1 MKAKRKNTRQRKIDR
16 NQPYEVNN
24 KFTPE
29 LGIKDFHLT
38 VSQNELY
45 NKIRDN
51 TITFVEAPAG
61 CGKSF
66 AALYYAVQ
74 NYLTNRDDII
84 VIRTPLEAGCVDK
97 DTEFLSQNGWKFI
110 SDYEASD
117 EVMEINPNGLQ
128 GSFKKPVAYIKEPC
142 SEFYSFKT
150 SRGIDQRLTGDH
162 KVAYSFNKND
172 KLNLKSLSELITKNE
187 NNLKGFEGRIATT
200 FKYSG
205 ISLNKSEN
213 ELRLDVAIKADGTL
227 KPDRFNN
234 VIFKFK
240 KKRKV
245 KRLESILLNLN
256 IEYSKVFYDAS
267 QYYCIRFNLPDASKN
282 YKEWM
287 FCSKEDA
294 EIIYSELKHWD
305 GGIST
310 HGQKSEHKF
319 FTTSKDGADAV
330 QYIGTILN
338 FRSTILEDKRPN
350 KYTDSF
356 YTLTFTT
363 QTNISLFPFQSKY
376 DKKYIPELVKSED
389 GFKYCFTTSTGCF
402 LARRNNK
409 IFVTGNSDRI
419 GFLPAGMT
427 DKLEPHFAS
436 AKMILE
442 SLLSKGKV
450 ETELEKKIFFKVP
463 NFCLG
468 CTFTNSVIL
477 IDEAQ
482 SLSPMILKLLLERIG
497 ENTKVIICGDSTQ
510 VYTKSNGRNGLT
522 NAMERFF
529 ETSNG
534 ELDRDPVNKNL
545 TPLFDNICY
554 HRFGIEDVVRS
565 EIVKSV
571 LTAYSNKPL

>member
-84 VIRTPLEAGCVDK
+84 VIRTPLEAG
-97 DTEFLSQNGWKFI
+97 E
-110 SDYEASD
+110 
-117 EVMEINPNGLQ
+117 
-128 GSFKKPVAYIKEPC
+128 
-142 SEFYSFKT
+142 
-150 SRGIDQRLTGDH
+150 
-162 KVAYSFNKND
+162 
-172 KLNLKSLSELITKNE
+172 
-187 NNLKGFEGRIATT
+187 
-200 FKYSG
+200 
-205 ISLNKSEN
+205 
-213 ELRLDVAIKADGTL
+213 
-227 KPDRFNN
+227 
-234 VIFKFK
+234 
-240 KKRKV
+240 
-245 KRLESILLNLN
+245 
-256 IEYSKVFYDAS
+256 
-267 QYYCIRFNLPDASKN
+267 
-282 YKEWM
+282 
-287 FCSKEDA
+287 
-294 EIIYSELKHWD
+294 
-305 GGIST
+305 
-310 HGQKSEHKF
+310 
-319 FTTSKDGADAV
+319 
-330 QYIGTILN
+330 
-338 FRSTILEDKRPN
+338 
-350 KYTDSF
+350 
-356 YTLTFTT
+356 
-363 QTNISLFPFQSKY
+363 
-376 DKKYIPELVKSED
+376 
-389 GFKYCFTTSTGCF
+389 
-402 LARRNNK
+402 
-409 IFVTGNSDRI
+409 DRI

-468 CTFTNSVIL
+468 CTFTNSVVL

>member
-84 VIRTPLEAGCVDK
+84 VIRTALEAG
-97 DTEFLSQNGWKFI
+97 E
-110 SDYEASD
+110 
-117 EVMEINPNGLQ
+117 
-128 GSFKKPVAYIKEPC
+128 
-142 SEFYSFKT
+142 
-150 SRGIDQRLTGDH
+150 
-162 KVAYSFNKND
+162 
-172 KLNLKSLSELITKNE
+172 
-187 NNLKGFEGRIATT
+187 
-200 FKYSG
+200 
-205 ISLNKSEN
+205 
-213 ELRLDVAIKADGTL
+213 
-227 KPDRFNN
+227 
-234 VIFKFK
+234 
-240 KKRKV
+240 
-245 KRLESILLNLN
+245 
-256 IEYSKVFYDAS
+256 
-267 QYYCIRFNLPDASKN
+267 
-282 YKEWM
+282 
-287 FCSKEDA
+287 
-294 EIIYSELKHWD
+294 
-305 GGIST
+305 
-310 HGQKSEHKF
+310 
-319 FTTSKDGADAV
+319 
-330 QYIGTILN
+330 
-338 FRSTILEDKRPN
+338 
-350 KYTDSF
+350 
-356 YTLTFTT
+356 
-363 QTNISLFPFQSKY
+363 
-376 DKKYIPELVKSED
+376 
-389 GFKYCFTTSTGCF
+389 
-402 LARRNNK
+402 
-409 IFVTGNSDRI
+409 DRI
-419 GFLPAGMT
+419 GFLPAGLS

-468 CTFTNSVIL
+468 CTFSNSVVL

-482 SLSPMILKLLLERIG
+482 AMSPMILKLLLERIG
-497 ENTKVIICGDSTQ
+497 ENTKVIVCGDSTQ
-510 VYTKSNGRNGLT
+510 VYTSSKGRNGLT
-522 NAMERFF
+522 SAMERFF
-529 ETSNG
+529 ETSKDG
-534 ELDRDPVNKNL
+534 LVRDPNNKNL